1 MLAENFDIQCTLQ
14 HDMGTGGSGKWG
26 VFSKG
31 KLRDGNL
38 DLHRW
43 VGFEAWGGTWGGEE
57 AWAVRDGVGRT
68 SNALGGA

>member
-1 MLAENFDIQCTLQ
+1 MLAENFDIQCTLH

-31 KLRDGNL
+31 RLRDGNL

-43 VGFEAWGGTWGGEE
+43 VGFEA
-57 AWAVRDGVGRT
+57 
-68 SNALGGA
+68 